1 MFRSI
6 PAYMQPF
13 HQAVLRFS
21 GALDLTTRTETERK
35 LDQIDADIAILDL
48 SEVQLLDA
56 ATLGAFVR
64 LRKRLQRRGRLGIV
78 RIIAPP
84 NLRRIFEIT
93 QLVKIFDVVQCLHA
107 GSVAATRL

>member
-13 HQAVLRFS
+13 QQAVLRFS
-21 GALDLTTRTETERK
+21 GALDLTTRRETERK
-35 LDQIDADIAILDL
+35 LDQVDADVTIIDL

-64 LRKRLQRRGRLGIV
+64 LRKRLQRRGRLGII
-78 RIIAPP
+78 RIIAPDRI
-84 NLRRIFEIT
+84 RRIFEIT
-93 QLVKIFDVVQCLHA
+93 QLVKIFDV
-107 GSVAATRL
+107 ATTADL